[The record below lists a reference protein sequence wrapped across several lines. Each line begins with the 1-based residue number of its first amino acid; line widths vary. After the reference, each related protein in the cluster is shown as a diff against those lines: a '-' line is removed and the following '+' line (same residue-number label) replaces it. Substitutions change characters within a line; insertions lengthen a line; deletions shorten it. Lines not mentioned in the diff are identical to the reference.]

1 MRFKVRDLKFFLLN
15 KLLGSAIKFIS
26 MIIPKDK
33 DMIVFGAF
41 MGRGYGDN
49 SAYLFD
55 YCNNNKK
62 GVYKYI
68 WLSDDNEIVDSI
80 RVVQNRTA
88 YLKRSLRGFWVSLR
102 ANLFVTSHGIQDV
115 LFYSAI
121 NGRTPELFL
130 HHGIPIR
137 GASGK
142 ALTND
147 VYKDNRL
154 NSICK
159 MIATSEWGGEQQQK
173 NFPINSSKILV
184 TGYPRND
191 IFFKDNSIYKQKIK
205 KDIGIEG
212 HTVLYAP
219 TWRKWGKTE
228 FFPFEDFDLKVLVSY
243 LRDSKTTIVIHP
255 HFVDLR
261 RSNKE
266 DLLRNVEWC
275 KDVIKVITKKD
286 CSDIQSL
293 MLVSDI
299 LITDYSSIFYD
310 FLLLDRP
317 IFFFPYD
324 LSDYSEKMGDFL
336 TDYHNGTPGVKIYS
350 QVDFIG
356 HLAKVRISGSSYKA
370 ERQELC
376 RKAHRFSD
384 GKSSERIF
392 NFLTSN
398 I

>member
-1 MRFKVRDLKFFLLN
+1 VRYFLNFSLLN
-15 KLLGSAIKFIS
+15 RVLGLAIKYIS
-26 MIIPKDK
+26 IIVPKDK
-33 DMIVFGAF
+33 DTIVFGAF

-55 YCNNNKK
+55 YCNINKK
-62 GVYKYI
+62 SEYKYI
-68 WLSDDNEIVDSI
+68 WLSDDKEIVDSI
-80 RVVQNRTA
+80 KVVQNRTA
-88 YLKRSLRGFWVSLR
+88 YLKKSLRGVWASLR
-102 ANLFVTSHGIQDV
+102 ANLFITSHGIQDV
-115 LFYSAI
+115 LFYTAI
-121 NGRTPELFL
+121 QGRTPELYL

-137 GASGK
+137 GGNGK
-142 ALTND
+142 VLTND
-147 VYKDNRL
+147 LYKDNRL
-154 NSICK
+154 NSMIK
-159 MIATSEWGGEQQQK
+159 MIATSEWGGIQQQK
-173 NFPINSSKILV
+173 NIPIKLSKILV

-191 IFFKDNSIYKQKIK
+191 IFFTHDSSYKKKIQ

-219 TWRKWGKTE
+219 TWRKCGKTE
-228 FFPFEDFDLKVLVSY
+228 FFPFDDFDLKVLVSY
-243 LRDSKTTIVIHP
+243 LRDSKTTIIIHP
-255 HFVDLR
+255 HVVDLR

-266 DLLRNVEWC
+266 DLLRNLEWC

-286 CSDIQSL
+286 FSDIQSL

-336 TDYHNGTPGVKIYS
+336 TDYHNGTPGEKIYS

-356 HLAKVRISGSSYKA
+356 HLAQVRISDSAYKA

-376 RKAHRFSD
+376 RKAHSFSD

>member
-1 MRFKVRDLKFFLLN
+1 MRYFLNFSLLN
-15 KLLGSAIKFIS
+15 RMLGLAINCIS
-26 MIIPKDK
+26 KIIPKDK
-33 DMIVFGAF
+33 KMIVFGAF

-49 SAYLFD
+49 SAYFFD
-55 YCNNNKK
+55 YCNNNQK

-80 RVVQNRTA
+80 TVVQHRTA
-88 YLKRSLRGFWVSLR
+88 HLKRSFRGLWVSLR
-102 ANLFVTSHGIQDV
+102 ANLFITSHGIQDV
-115 LFYSAI
+115 LFYLPI
-121 NGRTPELFL
+121 EGRTPELFL

-142 ALTND
+142 VLTND

-154 NSICK
+154 DSICK
-159 MIATSEWGGEQQQK
+159 MIATSEWGGNQQQK
-173 NFPINSSKILV
+173 NIPIKSSKILV

-191 IFFKDNSIYKQKIK
+191 IFFTHDSSYKKKIQ

-243 LRDSKTTIVIHP
+243 LRDSKTNIVIRP

-266 DLLRNVEWC
+266 DLLRSLEWC
-275 KDVIKVITKKD
+275 KDVIKVISMKD
-286 CSDIQSL
+286 FLDTQRL
-293 MLVSDI
+293 LLVSDI

-350 QVDFIG
+350 QADFIG
-356 HLAKVRISGSSYKA
+356 HLAKVRISVSAYKA

-376 RKAHRFSD
+376 RKVHSFSD